1 MSDRVV
7 RLTVPAEPSFAR
19 TVRMLAANLAV
30 VCGMD
35 VDDVDEVRMAAE
47 EGFVFACA
55 TSISGCEVAFSLEDS
70 RIDMTFSL
78 GEQVSD
84 ASDEE
89 EALPDALRYAN
100 LLLSAVC
107 DEYEVDR
114 DHRLLRLA
122 KVAGGAHAE

>member
-55 TSISGCEVAFSLEDS
+55 TGISGCDAAFSLEED

-78 GEQVSD
+78 GDELF
-84 ASDEE
+84 ASAEDEE
-89 EALPDALRYAN
+89 ELPDALRYAD

-107 DEYEVDR
+107 DEYEVNR
-114 DHRLLRLA
+114 EHGLLRLA

>member
-7 RLTVPAEPSFAR
+7 GLTVPAEPSFAR
-19 TVRMLAANLAV
+19 TVRMLASNLAV

-55 TSISGCEVAFSLEDS
+55 TNTSGCKVAFSLDDS

-78 GEQVSD
+78 GEQFSH
-84 ASDEE
+84 ASEDEE
-89 EALPDALRYAN
+89 EIPDALRYAD

-114 DHRLLRLA
+114 EHNLLRLA
-122 KVAGGAHAE
+122 KVAGGTHAE